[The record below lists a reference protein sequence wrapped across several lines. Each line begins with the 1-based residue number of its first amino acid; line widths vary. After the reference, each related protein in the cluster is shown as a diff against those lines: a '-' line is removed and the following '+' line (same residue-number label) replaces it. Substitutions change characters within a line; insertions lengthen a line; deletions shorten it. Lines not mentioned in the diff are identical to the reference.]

1 MLEKKYFYS
10 LLLHV
15 IIGVLLFYIPFL
27 SKLYGL
33 STILFGLLYIVK
45 NQNKNNEVLQVA
57 AYIVGSEALLRMTGG
72 TISYEFS
79 KYGVTFFSL
88 IGMYFSGF
96 SKNALPYWIFLILL
110 IPGVVIAT
118 AVLNFDTEIRKTIA
132 FNISGP
138 VCLSL
143 ASIYCYQRVISFN
156 QINKILLFCGLP
168 IVSMVVYLILYTP
181 DLKDVLINTGSNYQ
195 TSGGFGP
202 NQVATIL
209 GLGMFIFFSRFLLE
223 SKTKFLFALNV
234 IVFIFIAYRGLI
246 TFSRGGVLTGF
257 IMIVILIF
265 FLYNNSKNSGKGKIS
280 FLIIFSILLT
290 LATWSYTSS
299 TTGGLIDKRY
309 ANQDAKGRE
318 KESSLT
324 GREGIIEN
332 EINNFIENPIFGI
345 GVAKG
350 YELRKIQSGF
360 VSVSH
365 NEITRLLAEHGSLG
379 VMGLL
384 ILFFTPMI
392 LYLDN
397 KQNIYIF
404 CFLAFWLLTINHAA
418 MRLAA
423 PAFIYS
429 LSLLK
434 VKISD

>member
-1 MLEKKYFYS
+1 
-10 LLLHV
+10 
-15 IIGVLLFYIPFL
+15 
-27 SKLYGL
+27 
-33 STILFGLLYIVK
+33 
-45 NQNKNNEVLQVA
+45 
-57 AYIVGSEALLRMTGG
+57 
-72 TISYEFS
+72 
-79 KYGVTFFSL
+79 
-88 IGMYFSGF
+88 MYFSGF

-318 KESSLT
+318 KESALT

-365 NEITRLLAEHGSLG
+365 NEITRMLAEHGSLG

>member
-365 NEITRLLAEHGSLG
+365 NEITRMLAEHGSLG

-397 KQNIYIF
+397 KQNVYIF

>member
-397 KQNIYIF
+397 KQNVYIF

>member
-1 MLEKKYFYS
+1 MFEKKYSYI
-10 LLLHV
+10 LLIHV
-15 IIGVLLFYIPFL
+15 FIGILIYFVPFF

-33 STILFGLLYIVK
+33 GSMIVGLYYVIK
-45 NQNKNNEVLQVA
+45 TQNKNNEVLLVS
-57 AYIVGSEALLRMTGG
+57 AYVVGSEALLRMTSG

-79 KYGVTFFSL
+79 KYGVIIFSL

-96 SKNALPYWIFLILL
+96 SKNALPYWFFLILL

-118 AVLNFDTEIRKTIA
+118 SVLNFDTDIRKTIA

-143 ASIYCYQRVISFN
+143 ASIYCYQRTISFRK
-156 QINKILLFCGLP
+156 INEILLFCGLP
-168 IVSMVVYLILYTP
+168 IVSMIVYLILYTP
-181 DLKDVLINTGSNYQ
+181 DLKEVLINTGSNYQ

-209 GLGMFIFFSRFLLE
+209 GLGTFIFFSRFLLE
-223 SKTKFLFALNV
+223 SKTKFLFILNV
-234 IVFIFIAYRGLI
+234 ILFLFIAYRGLI
-246 TFSRGGVLTGF
+246 TFSRGGVITGF
-257 IMIVILIF
+257 IMIIILIV
-265 FLYNNSKNSGKGKIS
+265 FLYTNSKNSGKGKIS

-299 TTGGLIDKRY
+299 TTEGLINKRY

-318 KESSLT
+318 KESVLT

-332 EINNFIENPIFGI
+332 EIDNFLKNPIFGI

-350 YELRKIQSGF
+350 YELRKIQTGF
-360 VSVSH
+360 VSTSH
-365 NEITRLLAEHGSLG
+365 NELTRMLAEHGSLG
-379 VMGLL
+379 ILGLF
-384 ILFFTPMI
+384 ILFFTPVI

-397 KQNIYIF
+397 KQNVYLF

-423 PAFIYS
+423 PAFIYA

>member
-332 EINNFIENPIFGI
+332 EINNFIENPIFGN

-365 NEITRLLAEHGSLG
+365 NEITRMLAEHGSLG

-397 KQNIYIF
+397 KQNVYIF

>member
-365 NEITRLLAEHGSLG
+365 NEITRMLAEHGSLG

>member
-1 MLEKKYFYS
+1 MLEKKYFY
-10 LLLHV
+10 LLLFHV
-15 IIGVLLFYIPFL
+15 LIGVLLFYIPFI

-33 STILFGLLYIVK
+33 ATILLGLLYIVMT
-45 NQNKNNEVLQVA
+45 QNKNNEVLQVA

-79 KYGVTFFSL
+79 KYGVAFFSL
-88 IGMYFSGF
+88 LGMYFSGF
-96 SKNALPYWIFLILL
+96 SKNALPYWFFIILL
-110 IPGVVIAT
+110 IPGVIIAT
-118 AVLNFDTEIRKTIA
+118 EVLNFDTEIRKTIA

-143 ASIYCYQRVISFN
+143 ASIYCYQRAISFRK
-156 QINKILLFCGLP
+156 INEILLFCGLP
-168 IVSMVVYLILYTP
+168 IVSMVTYLILYTP

-223 SKTKFLFALNV
+223 TKTKFLFVVNV

-257 IMIVILIF
+257 LMIIILIS
-265 FLYNNSKNSGKGKIS
+265 FLYINSKNSGKGKIS
-280 FLIIFSILLT
+280 FLIIFSSLLT
-290 LATWSYTSS
+290 LGTWSYTSS
-299 TTGGLIDKRY
+299 TTGGLINKRY

-318 KESSLT
+318 KESALT

-365 NEITRLLAEHGSLG
+365 NEITRMLAEHGSLG
-379 VMGLL
+379 VLGLL
-384 ILFFTPMI
+384 ILLFTPII

-397 KQNIYIF
+397 KQNVYIF

>member
-1 MLEKKYFYS
+1 MLEKKYSY
-10 LLLHV
+10 
-15 IIGVLLFYIPFL
+15 IILIHIFIGIFIYFVPFF
-27 SKLYGL
+27 SKLYGFVSL
-33 STILFGLLYIVK
+33 IVGFYYVVK
-45 NQNKNNEVLQVA
+45 TQNKNNEVLLVS
-57 AYIVGSEALLRMTGG
+57 AYIVGSEALLRMTNG
-72 TISYEFS
+72 TITYEFS
-79 KYGVTFFSL
+79 KYGVMIFSL

-96 SKNALPYWIFLILL
+96 SKNALPYWFFLILL

-138 VCLSL
+138 VCLGL

-168 IVSMVVYLILYTP
+168 IVSMVTYLILYTP
-181 DLKDVLINTGSNYQ
+181 DLKDVLVNTGSNYQ

-223 SKTKFLFALNV
+223 AKTRFLFVVNV

-257 IMIVILIF
+257 LMIIILIG
-265 FLYNNSKNSGKGKIS
+265 FLYINSKNSGKGKIS
-280 FLIIFSILLT
+280 FLIVFSLLLT
-290 LATWSYTSS
+290 LGTWSYTSS
-299 TTGGLIDKRY
+299 TTEGLINKRY

-318 KESSLT
+318 KESVLT

-360 VSVSH
+360 VSTSH
-365 NEITRLLAEHGSLG
+365 NELTRMLAEHGSLG
-379 VMGLL
+379 VLGLF
-384 ILFFTPMI
+384 ILLFTPMI

-397 KQNIYIF
+397 KQNVYIF

>member
-110 IPGVVIAT
+110 IPGIVIAT

-318 KESSLT
+318 KESALT

-365 NEITRLLAEHGSLG
+365 NEITRMLAEHGSLG

-397 KQNIYIF
+397 KQNVYIF

>member
-1 MLEKKYFYS
+1 MLEKKYSY
-10 LLLHV
+10 
-15 IIGVLLFYIPFL
+15 IILIHIFIGIFIYFVPFF
-27 SKLYGL
+27 SKLYGFVSL
-33 STILFGLLYIVK
+33 IVGFYYVVK
-45 NQNKNNEVLQVA
+45 TQNKNNEVLLVS
-57 AYIVGSEALLRMTGG
+57 AYIVGSEALLRMTNG
-72 TISYEFS
+72 TITYEFS
-79 KYGVTFFSL
+79 KYGVMIFSL

-96 SKNALPYWIFLILL
+96 SKNALPYWFFLILL

-138 VCLSL
+138 VCLGL

-168 IVSMVVYLILYTP
+168 IVSMVTYLILYTP

-223 SKTKFLFALNV
+223 SKTRFLFVLNV

-257 IMIVILIF
+257 LMIIILIG
-265 FLYNNSKNSGKGKIS
+265 FLYINSKNSGKGKIS
-280 FLIIFSILLT
+280 FLIVFSLLLT
-290 LATWSYTSS
+290 LGTWSYTSS
-299 TTGGLIDKRY
+299 TTEGLINKRY

-318 KESSLT
+318 KESVLT

-360 VSVSH
+360 VSTSH
-365 NEITRLLAEHGSLG
+365 NELTRMLAEHGSLG
-379 VMGLL
+379 VLGLF
-384 ILFFTPMI
+384 ILLFTPMI

-397 KQNIYIF
+397 KQNVYIF

>member
-280 FLIIFSILLT
+280 F
-290 LATWSYTSS
+290 
-299 TTGGLIDKRY
+299 
-309 ANQDAKGRE
+309 
-318 KESSLT
+318 
-324 GREGIIEN
+324 
-332 EINNFIENPIFGI
+332 FISFN
-345 GVAKG
+345 
-350 YELRKIQSGF
+350 
-360 VSVSH
+360 
-365 NEITRLLAEHGSLG
+365 
-379 VMGLL
+379 
-384 ILFFTPMI
+384 
-392 LYLDN
+392 
-397 KQNIYIF
+397 
-404 CFLAFWLLTINHAA
+404 FLAKMTL
-418 MRLAA
+418 
-423 PAFIYS
+423 
-429 LSLLK
+429 
-434 VKISD
+434 ISDK

>member
-1 MLEKKYFYS
+1 MLEKKYSY
-10 LLLHV
+10 
-15 IIGVLLFYIPFL
+15 IILIHIFIGIFIYFVPFF
-27 SKLYGL
+27 SKLYGFVSL
-33 STILFGLLYIVK
+33 IVGFYYVVK
-45 NQNKNNEVLQVA
+45 TQNKNNEVLLVS
-57 AYIVGSEALLRMTGG
+57 AYIVGSEALLRMTNG
-72 TISYEFS
+72 TITYEFS
-79 KYGVTFFSL
+79 KYGVMIFSL

-96 SKNALPYWIFLILL
+96 SKNALPYWFFLILL

-138 VCLSL
+138 VCLGL

-168 IVSMVVYLILYTP
+168 IVSMVTYLILYTP
-181 DLKDVLINTGSNYQ
+181 DLKDVLVNTGSNYQ

-223 SKTKFLFALNV
+223 SKTRFLFVVNV

-257 IMIVILIF
+257 LMIIILIG
-265 FLYNNSKNSGKGKIS
+265 FLYINSKNSGKGKIS
-280 FLIIFSILLT
+280 FLIVFSLLLT
-290 LATWSYTSS
+290 LGTWSYTSS
-299 TTGGLIDKRY
+299 TTEGLINKRY

-318 KESSLT
+318 KESVLT

-360 VSVSH
+360 VSTSH
-365 NEITRLLAEHGSLG
+365 NELTRMLAEHGSLG
-379 VMGLL
+379 VLGLF
-384 ILFFTPMI
+384 ILLFTPMI

-397 KQNIYIF
+397 KQNVYIF

-434 VKISD
+434 VKISG

>member
-110 IPGVVIAT
+110 IPGIVIAT

-318 KESSLT
+318 KESALT

-365 NEITRLLAEHGSLG
+365 NEITRMLAEHGSLG